1 MSRQKY
7 IFDSNGLLFN
17 LIAVLSFTISSK
29 YAVGRLRL
37 ITKINQLLLISGLIR
52 LVLPRHKVHC
62 GGILIQY
69 MEHFW
74 TLNLDKFDFQVH
86 ITYQFYFRLKT
97 ARAKILHVSVRL
109 IGCENTFCHWS
120 DSSWYIS
127 WFHHRLYLHSYIRC
141 TYIECTYS
149 KFTYITTSNVPTYL
163 HRMYLHT
170 YIECTYIPA
179 SNVPTYLHR
188 IYLHRMYLHTY
199 IECNYIEYT
208 YIPTSMNKK

>member
-69 MEHFW
+69 MEQFW
-74 TLNLDKFDFQVH
+74 TLNLDKFEFQFH